1 MTAEQLER
9 HLHSGAA
16 PIVFDVRSRF
26 EYNSGHI
33 PGAIHAPLAG
43 VLKAAEAATESKQDL
58 LVIVCEHGPRA
69 QLAKMFL
76 KLRGYNN
83 LQLLEG
89 HMSRWRSAE
98 RPLQLD

>member
-9 HLHSGAA
+9 HLKNGAA
-16 PIVFDVRSRF
+16 PIVLDVRSSF

-33 PGAIHAPLAG
+33 PGAIHAALPG
-43 VLKAAEAATESKQDL
+43 VLKAATEATGSKQDL

-69 QLAKMFL
+69 QLARMFL

-89 HMSRWRSAE
+89 HMSRWRSSE